1 MIRLELWNG
10 ARGEN
15 EKRALRE
22 FEGVLPDLEVG
33 PEVWEVASDLAR
45 RARAAGLTVPA
56 ADLLIV
62 ACARHHGVEIESLD
76 AHFAELEKLGSR
88 RTSSQDS
95 RETMRRRPV
104 FAGRDRLGERSLS
117 GSAGREGR

>member
-76 AHFAELEKLGSR
+76 AHFAELEKL
-88 RTSSQDS
+88 
-95 RETMRRRPV
+95 
-104 FAGRDRLGERSLS
+104 
-117 GSAGREGR
+117 

>member
-1 MIRLELWNG
+1 MILIDSSVWIEALRERGSIETKRRVHEHLQSGRACWMPMIRLELWNG

-76 AHFAELEKLGSR
+76 AHFAELEKL
-88 RTSSQDS
+88 
-95 RETMRRRPV
+95 
-104 FAGRDRLGERSLS
+104 
-117 GSAGREGR
+117 